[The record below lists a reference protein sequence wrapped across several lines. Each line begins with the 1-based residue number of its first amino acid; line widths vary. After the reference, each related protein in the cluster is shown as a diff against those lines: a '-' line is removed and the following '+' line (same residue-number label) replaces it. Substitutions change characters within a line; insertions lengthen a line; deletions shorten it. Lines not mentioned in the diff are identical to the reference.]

1 MCNQYYVGG
10 TADLDQLS
18 AVCKATNTSTF
29 CECNTSTIDQRSA
42 GKNKTLWSTFCSVYH
57 MPFKRTTFC
66 KDRAMNI
73 QHLGVISDSDKYYVG
88 CNIPSQTSESGKSD

>member
-1 MCNQYYVGG
+1 MASITIILMCNQYYVGG

-42 GKNKTLWSTFCSVYH
+42 GKNKTL
-57 MPFKRTTFC
+57 
-66 KDRAMNI
+66 
-73 QHLGVISDSDKYYVG
+73 
-88 CNIPSQTSESGKSD
+88 